1 MVYINF
7 LTPFHVAYIQGRL
20 TIKGS

>member
-7 LTPFHVAYIQGRL
+7 LTVWFTRESLDKI
-20 TIKGS
+20 